1 MFYEVHSS
9 NSDDDIVNP
18 AWLIPSLD
26 KIGMSTRLNGN
37 PVARPLTV
45 DSAQTFFVA
54 VTGIDP
60 SDVFSEEMKSAY
72 VSTENDHSGLATQI
86 VSTALVIMHDKFNNL
101 ASPDD
106 WWALHSHLKKH
117 LGIPLVVSIQESLD
131 EFKVS
136 NWEKRILGAADKSE
150 YLLKNLPEP
159 SNDVELWRQVWLLTN
174 CVSPVRIGY
183 LDGNRRVTGA
193 VYGLMQRIPE
203 TSIKNLEESLDLD
216 SYQQKCILVS
226 DHDVDMK
233 QLSTWAPVTVVQFC
247 TMKSNPSSFS
257 PKVLSLFKCTV
268 DSSSGHLIHHTTDNC
283 ITPLLEFYSQ
293 LNL

>member
-18 AWLIPSLD
+18 ARLIPSLD
-26 KIGMSTRLNGN
+26 KIGMSTRLIGN

-72 VSTENDHSGLATQI
+72 VSTGNDHSGLATQI
-86 VSTALVIMHDKFNNL
+86 VSTALVIMREKFNNL
-101 ASPDD
+101 ALPDY
-106 WWALHSHLKKH
+106 WWALRSHLKKH
-117 LGIPLVVSIQESLD
+117 LGIPLVVSIQESLN

-136 NWEKRILGAADKSE
+136 NWEKKILGAADKRE
-150 YLLKNLPEP
+150 YLLKNLPKP
-159 SNDVELWRQVWLLTN
+159 SNNVELWKQVWLLTN
-174 CVSPVRIGY
+174 CVSSVRIGY

-193 VYGLMQRIPE
+193 IYGLMQRIPE
-203 TSIKNLEESLDLD
+203 TSMKNLEESLDLHF
-216 SYQQKCILVS
+216 YQQKCILVS

-233 QLSTWAPVTVVQFC
+233 QLSTWAPVTVVRFC
-247 TMKSNPSSFS
+247 TTKSNPSSFS
-257 PKVLSLFKCTV
+257 PKVLSLFKMY
-268 DSSSGHLIHHTTDNC
+268 SGAC
-283 ITPLLEFYSQ
+283 W
-293 LNL
+293 